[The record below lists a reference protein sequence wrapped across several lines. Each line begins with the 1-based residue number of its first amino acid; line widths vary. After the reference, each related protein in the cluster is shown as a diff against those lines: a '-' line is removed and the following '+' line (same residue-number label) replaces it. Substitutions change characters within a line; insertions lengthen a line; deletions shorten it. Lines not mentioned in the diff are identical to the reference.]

1 MLGGGCA
8 CRGDQR
14 MSRGPAAATTMLPAA
29 LAPAHALP
37 AQSLA
42 EPLLLCLPALPCHV
56 VSCTQALGF
65 HMGVFHV
72 EAKYTSRGPRLIE
85 VNARMGG
92 GPVR

>member
-1 MLGGGCA
+1 MAPHICIHHLSQRWTYSFSLCDLTANPVALFA
-8 CRGDQR
+8 CVC
-14 MSRGPAAATTMLPAA
+14 S
-29 LAPAHALP
+29 
-37 AQSLA
+37 
-42 EPLLLCLPALPCHV
+42 
-56 VSCTQALGF
+56 QALGF